1 MQGRVFKFLSSI
13 YIYSFI
19 LSRIW
24 SYAHVKCALQIINII
39 FIIIVVV
46 VIIIIIIIITI
57 IIIIITIIIIIIRR
71 FPRSF
76 LCGGPV

>member
-1 MQGRVFKFLSSI
+1 MKGRVFKFLSSI
-13 YIYSFI
+13 YIYFILFI

-39 FIIIVVV
+39 IIIIV
-46 VIIIIIIIITI
+46 
-57 IIIIITIIIIIIRR
+57 IIRR

>member
-1 MQGRVFKFLSSI
+1 MKGRVFKFLSSV
-13 YIYSFI
+13 YIYFILFI

-24 SYAHVKCALQIINII
+24 SYAHVKCALQIINI
-39 FIIIVVV
+39 FIII
-46 VIIIIIIIITI
+46 T
-57 IIIIITIIIIIIRR
+57 IIIIRR

>member
-1 MQGRVFKFLSSI
+1 MKGRVFKFLSSI
-13 YIYSFI
+13 YIYFILFI

-39 FIIIVVV
+39 
-46 VIIIIIIIITI
+46 IIIIIIIV
-57 IIIIITIIIIIIRR
+57 IIRR

>member
-1 MQGRVFKFLSSI
+1 MKGRVFKFVSSI
-13 YIYSFI
+13 YIYFILFI

-24 SYAHVKCALQIINII
+24 SYAHVKCALQIINI
-39 FIIIVVV
+39 F
-46 VIIIIIIIITI
+46 IIIIIIIII
-57 IIIIITIIIIIIRR
+57 IVIIRR